1 MSKEEII
8 IKAQKRTVMGK
19 KVNALRR
26 EGWLPGVVYGR
37 HLQAF
42 PIQMPAHETSLIMSK
57 LTSSSLV
64 TIDVDGEKHTAIV
77 RDRQRDVI
85 YGRLTHVDFLALS
98 LNEKLRTTVGLELVG
113 EAPVLKLADVIL
125 NQGVFELEL
134 ECLPQDLPSKIEVDV
149 SKIASMDD
157 LITVGSLNLGDKIT
171 VLTDPTEVIIS
182 VGYSEQEKEP
192 AAEAVEAPEVVERGK
207 KEEEVE
213 D

>member
-64 TIDVDGEKHTAIV
+64 TIDIDGEKHTAIV

-171 VLTDPTEVIIS
+171 VLTDPSEVIIS

-207 KEEEVE
+207 KEEEE
-213 D
+213 

>member
-64 TIDVDGEKHTAIV
+64 TIDVDGDKHTAIV

-171 VLTDPTEVIIS
+171 VLTDPSEVIIS

-207 KEEEVE
+207 KEEEE
-213 D
+213 E

>member
-171 VLTDPTEVIIS
+171 VLTDPSEVIIS

-207 KEEEVE
+207 KEEEE
-213 D
+213 E

>member
-1 MSKEEII
+1 MSKEEFV

-64 TIDVDGEKHTAIV
+64 TIDVDGDKHTAIV

-171 VLTDPTEVIIS
+171 VLTDPSEVIIS

-207 KEEEVE
+207 KEEEE
-213 D
+213 

>member
-171 VLTDPTEVIIS
+171 VLTDPSEVIIS
-182 VGYSEQEKEP
+182 VGYSEQEKDP

-207 KEEEVE
+207 KEEEE
-213 D
+213 

>member
-113 EAPVLKLADVIL
+113 EAPGLKLADVIL

-171 VLTDPTEVIIS
+171 VLTDPSEVIIS

-207 KEEEVE
+207 KEEEE
-213 D
+213 

>member
-1 MSKEEII
+1 MSKEEFV

-171 VLTDPTEVIIS
+171 VLTDPSEVIIS

-207 KEEEVE
+207 KEEEE
-213 D
+213 

>member
-98 LNEKLRTTVGLELVG
+98 LTEKLRTTVGLELVG

-171 VLTDPTEVIIS
+171 VLTDPSEVIIS

-207 KEEEVE
+207 KEEEE
-213 D
+213 

>member
-1 MSKEEII
+1 MSTEEII

-171 VLTDPTEVIIS
+171 VLTDPSEVIIS

-207 KEEEVE
+207 KEEEE
-213 D
+213 

>member
-157 LITVGSLNLGDKIT
+157 LITVGSLNLGNKIT
-171 VLTDPTEVIIS
+171 VLTDPSEVIIS

-207 KEEEVE
+207 KEEEE
-213 D
+213 

>member
-157 LITVGSLNLGDKIT
+157 LITVGSLNLSDKIT
-171 VLTDPTEVIIS
+171 VLTDPSEVIIS

-207 KEEEVE
+207 KEEEE
-213 D
+213 

>member
-171 VLTDPTEVIIS
+171 VLTDPSEVIIS

-192 AAEAVEAPEVVERGK
+192 AVEAVEAPEVVERGK
-207 KEEEVE
+207 KEEEE
-213 D
+213 

>member
-171 VLTDPTEVIIS
+171 VLTDPSEVIIS
-182 VGYSEQEKEP
+182 VGYYEQEKEP

-207 KEEEVE
+207 KEEEE
-213 D
+213 E

>member
-1 MSKEEII
+1 M
-8 IKAQKRTVMGK
+8 
-19 KVNALRR
+19 
-26 EGWLPGVVYGR
+26 
-37 HLQAF
+37 
-42 PIQMPAHETSLIMSK
+42 
-57 LTSSSLV
+57 
-64 TIDVDGEKHTAIV
+64 
-77 RDRQRDVI
+77 
-85 YGRLTHVDFLALS
+85 ALS

-171 VLTDPTEVIIS
+171 VLTDPSEVIIS

-207 KEEEVE
+207 KEEEE
-213 D
+213 

>member
-1 MSKEEII
+1 
-8 IKAQKRTVMGK
+8 MGK

-171 VLTDPTEVIIS
+171 VLTDPSEVIIS

-207 KEEEVE
+207 KEEEE
-213 D
+213 

>member
-134 ECLPQDLPSKIEVDV
+134 ECLPHDLPSKIEVDV

-171 VLTDPTEVIIS
+171 VLTDPSEVIIS

-207 KEEEVE
+207 KEEEE
-213 D
+213 

>member
-1 MSKEEII
+1 
-8 IKAQKRTVMGK
+8 MGK

-64 TIDVDGEKHTAIV
+64 TIDVDGDKHTAIV

-171 VLTDPTEVIIS
+171 VLTDPSEVIIS

-192 AAEAVEAPEVVERGK
+192 AVEAVEAPEVVERGK
-207 KEEEVE
+207 KEEEE
-213 D
+213 

>member
-64 TIDVDGEKHTAIV
+64 SIDVDGEKHTAIV

-171 VLTDPTEVIIS
+171 VLTDPSEVIIS

-207 KEEEVE
+207 KEEEE
-213 D
+213 

>member
-171 VLTDPTEVIIS
+171 VLTDPSEVIIS

-207 KEEEVE
+207 KEEEE
-213 D
+213 

>member
-64 TIDVDGEKHTAIV
+64 TIDVDGDKHTAIV

-171 VLTDPTEVIIS
+171 VLTDPSEVIIS

-207 KEEEVE
+207 KEEEE
-213 D
+213 